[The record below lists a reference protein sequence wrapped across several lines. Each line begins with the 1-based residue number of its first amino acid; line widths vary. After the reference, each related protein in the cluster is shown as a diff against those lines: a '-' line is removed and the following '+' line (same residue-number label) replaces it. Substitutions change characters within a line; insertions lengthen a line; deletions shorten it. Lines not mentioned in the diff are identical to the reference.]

1 MPAPRIDKTID
12 NSRTAG
18 MAAIVLAAIAI
29 LWTADVMMAR
39 AERAER
45 QDEAHGDWSSGMR
58 LLAAGRAA
66 DAEDWLRKA
75 YAIDRT
81 NASYGLD
88 LATALTTGGKF
99 DAAAGLI
106 DDLLKTSP
114 NDGPTNLAAAR
125 LSVRRGNFED
135 AKAYYHRAIYGV
147 WPQDARTHRV
157 ETRLELANLLDS
169 AGAAT
174 DLLAELL
181 PLEPEVQG
189 NPTQERHVAA
199 LYLDAHSPARAAAAY
214 RVLIAA
220 DVNDPGVYTGL
231 GEAELA
237 LTDYAAAASAFRAAL
252 HREPESSQI
261 LTRLDLSANMASLDP
276 TLRRLTS
283 REKYERSVRLLQA
296 ARDSL
301 TRCAPPQKI
310 AGDLDLEEADRTLK
324 TRAPAYV
331 TNEAAEDLLG
341 LAERIWHT
349 RLRDCGA
356 TVSPEDEPVDRIF
369 SALSQ

>member
-1 MPAPRIDKTID
+1 MTIRP
-12 NSRTAG
+12 NENTRTAG
-18 MAAIVLAAIAI
+18 LAAIVLAVIVI

-45 QDEAHGDWSSGMR
+45 QDEAHGYWAAGMR
-58 LLAAGRAA
+58 LLTAGRAVEA
-66 DAEDWLRKA
+66 QDLLRKA
-75 YAIDRT
+75 HAIERT

-88 LATALTTGGKF
+88 LATALTAAGKF
-99 DAAAGLI
+99 DDASDLLE
-106 DDLLKTSP
+106 DLLKASP

-125 LSVRRGNFED
+125 LSVRRGNLED
-135 AKAYYHRAIYGV
+135 AKAFYHRAIYGV
-147 WPQDARTHRV
+147 WPQDAGARRV

-174 DLLAELL
+174 ELLAELL

-189 NPTQERHVAA
+189 NPGEQKHVAA

-214 RVLIAA
+214 RELLAA
-220 DVNDPGVYTGL
+220 DASDFDVYAGL

-237 LTDYAAAASAFRAAL
+237 LADYAAAEDAFRAAL
-252 HREPESSQI
+252 RHQPNSSQ
-261 LTRLDLSANMASLDP
+261 LQARLDLAANMAALDP
-276 TLRRLTS
+276 TVRRLTS
-283 REKYERSVRLLQA
+283 REKYERSVRLLQT

-301 TRCAPPQKI
+301 ARCAAPEKI
-310 AGDLDLEEADRTLK
+310 AGDLDLEEAGQTLK
-324 TRAPAYV
+324 KPAPSYV

-341 LAERIWHT
+341 LAERIWHA
-349 RLRDCGA
+349 RLRDCG
-356 TVSPEDEPVDRIF
+356 TGVSPEEEPVERII